1 MKSSHWPLLLPSAVQ
16 LLEVTRHGL
25 VCPSHMVGADTCLV
39 QLVLIQH
46 LCCSL
51 HLVVGKAIEDVY
63 TAEPKHK
70 VDAHEDGGVRPALD
84 SVKAAGTDYRHQV
97 LDRPEGGGK
106 ASQTHY
112 PGAHRHYPP
121 GTEHLGKELRVGN
134 EEVASQG
141 NEAEGEDGGRAQKPC
156 IRWHQ
161 FSGVGEGRCPRRR
174 AKKECHRTDQPLR
187 GWQ

>member
-97 LDRPEGGGK
+97 LDRPGGGAK
-106 ASQTHY
+106 LAKPTTQVPT
-112 PGAHRHYPP
+112 
-121 GTEHLGKELRVGN
+121 GTIPLALNTRGKSLGWAMR
-134 EEVASQG
+134 
-141 NEAEGEDGGRAQKPC
+141 
-156 IRWHQ
+156 RWHPKAMRQ
-161 FSGVGEGRCPRRR
+161 RVRMEEEPKNP
-174 AKKECHRTDQPLR
+174 A
-187 GWQ
+187 